1 MRCAGR
7 ADRARRAIVPRR
19 LARAALLIAAV
30 VPAAVAIAAE
40 PAATSAVGP
49 ASGPPPSATAT
60 RPSPSDAAAGASAS
74 DAADDPSTPGPAALA
89 RYRAGVA
96 ALDDHR
102 YEEARR
108 ALLDTVALAPDFAGA
123 WLDLALATAGTGD
136 LVQAEEFLAILETR
150 FTPPPA
156 LAQAIADLRTRLARA
171 SVMAA
176 APAVDPGAGWHWS
189 GAAQAGLGFDDNAN
203 AGLALGS
210 ITLTLPGGL
219 LELPLSGTLR
229 PRSDGFVLA
238 SVAAAATRRFGDDR
252 VDLTLSVRGRR
263 NFSETGF
270 DTLDLRA
277 RAAWTLDAAQVEDGV
292 DTRGGGPWSF
302 ALAQQFLRLGGHA
315 LASSTALSA
324 ERAWPM
330 LPCRPVAGGELDIR
344 SYPVASTLDAAVLWF
359 GVTAHCPGLVRAP
372 GGSALGVQARV
383 GHAFARHGPGGE
395 RARPGGDTR
404 HIELGVSHEWRW
416 GVKAGQRTLQAQLL
430 WERAADTRGYSPLL
444 DWNRRRTVSR
454 TVAGLAW
461 TTPFG
466 VVAGHPVEL
475 IAAAQWYRQRSS
487 LELFRLT
494 GQIYQ
499 LAWRIHW

>member
-7 ADRARRAIVPRR
+7 ADRARRAIVPW
-19 LARAALLIAAV
+19 LAHAALLIAAV
-30 VPAAVAIAAE
+30 VPGLA
-40 PAATSAVGP
+40 
-49 ASGPPPSATAT
+49 ASGP
-60 RPSPSDAAAGASAS
+60 AAAEHLAPDSSAS
-74 DAADDPSTPGPAALA
+74 DPAADPPAPGAAALE

-96 ALDDHR
+96 ALDAHR

-108 ALLDTVALAPDFAGA
+108 ALLDAVALDPDFAGA

-136 LVQAEEFLAILETR
+136 VVQAEEFLAILEAR

-156 LAQAIADLRTRLARA
+156 LAQAIADLRLRLAGA
-171 SVMAA
+171 SMASAGASA
-176 APAVDPGAGWHWS
+176 AVPGAGWHWS

-219 LELPLSGTLR
+219 LELPLSGSLR
-229 PRSDGFVLA
+229 PRADGFVLA
-238 SVAAAATRRFGDDR
+238 SAAAAASRRFGDDR
-252 VDLTLSVRGRR
+252 VDLTFSARGRR
-263 NFSETGF
+263 NFSETDF

-302 ALAQQFLRLGGHA
+302 AIAQQFLRLGGHA
-315 LASSTALSA
+315 LASSTELSA
-324 ERAWPM
+324 ERAWPA
-330 LPCRPVAGGELDIR
+330 LPCRPVAGGELDVR

-372 GGSALGVQARV
+372 GGSLLGVQARV
-383 GHAFARHGPGGE
+383 GHAFARHGPGGDQ
-395 RARPGGDTR
+395 ARPGGDTR
-404 HIELGVSHEWRW
+404 HVELGLSHEWRW
-416 GVKAGQRTLQAQLL
+416 GTDDGRRTLQAQLL

-461 TTPFG
+461 TTPFAT
-466 VVAGHPVEL
+466 VAGHPVEL

-487 LELFRLT
+487 LELFRLS

-499 LAWRIHW
+499 VAWRVRW